1 MTKAPAKS
9 ISTVTEDKDYLAA
22 HEAAERARQ
31 GLKSRIAEREDI
43 RKAAA
48 RNAPIELDAEAL
60 LDGEKRPDQTPDHTL
75 DDQFARLTGE
85 IKTLRLHVEK
95 LENAERKARQLATG
109 KIAEGYVKARKERVE
124 RFHQTLGPQYEVG
137 METTAMINH
146 LNRENGDKHGYPYTA
161 TTLHPLPQFQK
172 HWLIKMAAMF
182 FKSDGLQIPKPM
194 LADAFA
200 VEELRIK
207 YRVTV

>member
-60 LDGEKRPDQTPDHTL
+60 LDGEQRPDQTPDHTF
-75 DDQFARLTGE
+75 DDQFTRLTSE
-85 IKTLRLHVEK
+85 IRTLRLHVEK
-95 LENAERKARQLATG
+95 LENVEKKARRRATG
-109 KIAEGYVKARKERVE
+109 KIAEGYISARKERVE

-137 METTAMINH
+137 VETTAMIDH
-146 LNRENGDKHGYPYTA
+146 LNRENGDPYTA
-161 TTLHPLPQFQK
+161 TTLLPHPAFQRR
-172 HWLIKMAAMF
+172 WLIKMAAEF
-182 FKSDGLQIPKPM
+182 YKSDGLAIPKPM
-194 LADAFA
+194 KDDPFA
-200 VEELRIK
+200 ANELRDK
-207 YRVTV
+207 YRVAV